1 MTLDPS
7 RALQSFAVG
16 AMLTV
21 SISVGAMAQ
30 SAAGQIGADI
40 DCALASSFNLSP
52 ADIRRID
59 TFTSTLAPDLTSDD
73 PTARAQA
80 RNRLLRPLGCATVS
94 VAFRMQYG
102 ASLIVPLKQMV
113 GPNADPQVQANA
125 LRILGRVRATQSL
138 SALST
143 GLSDPRPAV
152 RFAATVGYQELL
164 SKPAQEQWP
173 IRQRSLDGVLDEL
186 GKILV
191 DDSDPFVVNGA
202 VVALSA
208 IDPADAALREQAV
221 RRIAQ
226 GLSDR
231 RAKLILDPNSE
242 AEFDQWIRCYHR
254 ALIAV
259 RNTLLQQNGQSGQQN
274 FGLAAAIFG
283 GQGLVLARQLMTLQ
297 PVQEN
302 PQLESLVA
310 DIVSTAEGV
319 VVFGAGSV
327 GQTTSTP
334 GLRKFFNQHDTNAF
348 DSALAPWI
356 GSAGLLTRSPFSVP
370 AEHFK

>member
-1 MTLDPS
+1 
-7 RALQSFAVG
+7 
-16 AMLTV
+16 MLTV

-208 IDPADAALREQAV
+208 IDPADAALREQPV

-334 GLRKFFNQHDTNAF
+334 GLRKFFTQHDTNAF

-356 GSAGLLTRSPFSVP
+356 GNAGLLTRSPFSVP
-370 AEHFK
+370 AERFK